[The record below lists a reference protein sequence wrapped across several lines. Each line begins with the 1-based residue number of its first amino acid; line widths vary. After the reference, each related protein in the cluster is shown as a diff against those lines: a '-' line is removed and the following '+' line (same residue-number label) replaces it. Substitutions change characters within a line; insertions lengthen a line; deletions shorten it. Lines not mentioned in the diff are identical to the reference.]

1 MLMEKREDPN
11 LIIIQGKEYKRAA
24 PGKAPEWL

>member
-1 MLMEKREDPN
+1 MEKRENPN
-11 LIIIQGKEYKRAA
+11 IITIQGKEYKRAA